1 MSRTD
6 RTIRVQ
12 PIPGEPLR
20 YYVESWSSPSRPHIV
35 DLAENQGNGAC
46 SCRDF
51 VTRRQPNIDKLMP
64 LFSRETSCRHV
75 IAARR
80 HFTIHTLTDIARE
93 ISCQRIIRKNPN
105 ATTWA
110 SAARS
115 TTKGSALPASSS
127 RRSSQGLPPAEQ
139 FQTTASHAAE
149 RLAEPSPSL

>member
-1 MSRTD
+1 MSRAD

-12 PIPGEPLR
+12 PIPGEALR
-20 YYVESWSSPSRPHIV
+20 FYVESWSSPSRPHIV

-110 SAARS
+110 SAAHS
-115 TTKGSALPASSS
+115 TTKAAGLPASSS
-127 RRSSQGLPPAEQ
+127 RRNTQGLPPAEQ
-139 FQTTASHAAE
+139 FQTTAWSSAE
-149 RLAEPSPSL
+149 RLAAPSPSH